1 MEKRTTLSSLRILEL
16 KKKRRRA
23 LKIKIFIILFLLVAL
38 LIGSVFV
45 LRVPELNIDTEN
57 FEIKGNKII
66 DTEFLEKTI
75 KEELAGYYFYFIP
88 KTSVLLFPKNK
99 IEARLADDFKR
110 LEKIKVSIK
119 DKKVLELVVTERKA
133 TYTWCGEDI
142 FSYAEVESTD
152 EILEKRKCYFMNE
165 EGYVFGEAPYF
176 SGDVYLKFF
185 GPLSG
190 AEEEDKTSDEIS
202 DSQDI
207 VEFDPKGK
215 YFLPDKFSRIV
226 FFLDSIKSMNLK
238 PASFVVMP
246 DDEVELYL
254 ASEIPPPHTPKVIFK
269 TDADLMKVAENLQAS
284 ISTEPLKSDLKN
296 KYSSLLYIDLRFGN
310 KIYYKFKTNEMTND

>member
-1 MEKRTTLSSLRILEL
+1 MEKRTTLSSLRVLEL

-23 LKIKIFIILFLLVAL
+23 LKIKIFVILFLLVAIL
-38 LIGSVFV
+38 TGSVFL
-45 LRVPELNIDTEN
+45 LRVPELNINTEN

-66 DTEFLEKTI
+66 DTEFLEKVI
-75 KEELAGYYFYFIP
+75 QEELAGYYLYFIP

-99 IEARLADDFKR
+99 IEDRLADEYER
-110 LEKIKVSIK
+110 LEEIKVSIK
-119 DKKVLELVVTERKA
+119 DKRVLELVVTERKA

-142 FSYAEVESTD
+142 VSYAEVEPTD
-152 EILEKRKCYFMNE
+152 EMLEDRKCYFMNE

-190 AEEEDKTSDEIS
+190 IEKQEKNTDEVVDSEEV
-202 DSQDI
+202 

-215 YFLPDKFSRIV
+215 YFLPETFNKIV
-226 FFLDSIKSMNLK
+226 FFLDNVKNMKLK
-238 PASFVVMP
+238 PASFVIMP

-254 ASEIPPPHTPKVIFK
+254 ASEIPPPNAPKVIFK
-269 TDADLMKVAENLQAS
+269 LDADLIKVAENLQAS
-284 ISTEPLKSDLKN
+284 ISTEPLKTELKD
-296 KYSSLLYIDLRFGN
+296 KYSSFLYIDLRFGN
-310 KIYYKFKTNEMTND
+310 KIYYKFK